1 MGSGTYIGHPA
12 SHLDWVIR
20 PLGPQWTKRPGP
32 DEPLG
37 LVARRN
43 GRMSLAV
50 FETIGPLELLIVLG
64 IVLLI
69 FGPKRLPGLGRQLG
83 ASMREFKD
91 SITSKSDGDGDDDDS
106 ADPRRQATAA
116 LGRPEEEPATKP
128 ASDGVASEQR

>member
-1 MGSGTYIGHPA
+1 MGSGPYIGNTV
-12 SHLDWVIR
+12 SHIYWAIR
-20 PLGPQWTKRPGP
+20 PFAPEWTKRPGSC
-32 DEPLG
+32 EPLG
-37 LVARRN
+37 LVPRRN

-91 SITSKSDGDGDDDDS
+91 SITSKPAGD
-106 ADPRRQATAA
+106 AAAAAAPRRQATAA

-128 ASDGVASEQR
+128 VSDGVASEQR

>member
-1 MGSGTYIGHPA
+1 MGSGPYIGHPV
-12 SHLDWVIR
+12 SHLDWAIR
-20 PLGPQWTKRPGP
+20 PFASEWTKRPGSC
-32 DEPLG
+32 EPLG

-91 SITSKSDGDGDDDDS
+91 SITSKSDEDDDT
-106 ADPRRQATAA
+106 RA
-116 LGRPEEEPATKP
+116 LGRTEQETTTSTADEVVPEK
-128 ASDGVASEQR
+128 R

>member
-1 MGSGTYIGHPA
+1 
-12 SHLDWVIR
+12 
-20 PLGPQWTKRPGP
+20 
-32 DEPLG
+32 
-37 LVARRN
+37 
-43 GRMSLAV
+43 MSLAV

-106 ADPRRQATAA
+106 DDTRRQATAA

-128 ASDGVASEQR
+128 VSDGVASEQR